1 MPATLLGPHRGR
13 AGRHPV
19 RPAGQLTTR
28 PARATRLFD
37 RGELARLVAA
47 LPDLLAVA
55 HKSVEQR
62 PTPDAFIWAAACY
75 GLATEALSRAGRQ
88 ASSRL
93 AADRAIMLARLSGSP
108 QHRPGITLPGVML
121 RHEGKHPLADQV
133 ALETADRLEA
143 TGLTRAPKLAVYGQV
158 LRSAVRLTS
167 PATSLLRPR
176 AESRPGWQRRSD
188 GRPSPRDLPPT
199 VRGVRTPDQRPVRPS
214 AAHGFTLSLF
224 FDAPGNTT
232 TRCSSPVSPSR
243 T

>member
-19 RPAGQLTTR
+19 RPARPLTAGQLTTR
-28 PARATRLFD
+28 LARATRLFD

-75 GLATEALSRAGRQ
+75 GLATEALSKAGRH

-108 QHRPGITLPGVML
+108 TSIALASRRLDVVL
-121 RHEGKHPLADQV
+121 RHESKHTLADQV
-133 ALETADRLEA
+133 ALEAAGHLEA
-143 TGLTRAPKLAVYGQV
+143 TGLTRAPELAVYG
-158 LRSAVRLTS
+158 RCSVR
-167 PATSLLRPR
+167 
-176 AESRPGWQRRSD
+176 
-188 GRPSPRDLPPT
+188 PPT
-199 VRGVRTPDQRPVRPS
+199 PPR
-214 AAHGFTLSLF
+214 
-224 FDAPGNTT
+224 NTAT
-232 TRCSSPVSPSR
+232 GPARWS
-243 T
+243 